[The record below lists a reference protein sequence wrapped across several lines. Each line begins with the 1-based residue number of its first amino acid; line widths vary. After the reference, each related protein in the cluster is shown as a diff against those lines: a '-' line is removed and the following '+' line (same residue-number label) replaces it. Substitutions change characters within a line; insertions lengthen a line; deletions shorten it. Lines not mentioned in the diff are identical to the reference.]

1 MNAMSRTATH
11 EYILRQQEDYIGE
24 LDKRKKSRILDDVCR
39 ITGLE
44 RKYASKLLRGK
55 RVCKIR
61 PGRGKT
67 YSPAAEKLLFQ
78 LWVGTGCPCTKY
90 LVSLRERGLKDLAQL
105 QNVPGDL
112 AAQVLSMSAS
122 TMDRILRGK
131 ERPAK
136 VWGRRNRRSGAN
148 NEVKNS
154 IPCESGERTPACEVP
169 PGDIQVDSV
178 ALCGGSLEGD
188 FFWVATATDRRTQ
201 WFESRPS
208 FNLCSSNYLPAFSGN
223 LEAFPFSVTGIHSD
237 NGAEFMNAVIHA
249 YETGAWPKASIR
261 RSWPGR
267 KNHNAH
273 IEQKN
278 GSVVRAF
285 VGDIRVDRQEAQ
297 RALTLLLE
305 AINLYNNYFRPC
317 VMLIGKK
324 KRSNGKGCCCRY
336 DQPRSPAQR
345 ALESGLLTPEQTRKI
360 QKVLAETNVVH
371 LTELIQKRRAHL
383 LRLLHGDGR
392 TAASSGETG
401 DSALRAAPSGP
412 SSVSP
417 EPHPRPFD
425 GGSAAIAPSDGAPSY
440 PRLESPSSVSSI

>member
-1 MNAMSRTATH
+1 M
-11 EYILRQQEDYIGE
+11 
-24 LDKRKKSRILDDVCR
+24 
-39 ITGLE
+39 
-44 RKYASKLLRGK
+44 
-55 RVCKIR
+55 
-61 PGRGKT
+61 
-67 YSPAAEKLLFQ
+67 
-78 LWVGTGCPCTKY
+78 
-90 LVSLRERGLKDLAQL
+90 
-105 QNVPGDL
+105 
-112 AAQVLSMSAS
+112 
-122 TMDRILRGK
+122 
-131 ERPAK
+131 
-136 VWGRRNRRSGAN
+136 
-148 NEVKNS
+148 
-154 IPCESGERTPACEVP
+154 
-169 PGDIQVDSV
+169 
-178 ALCGGSLEGD
+178 
-188 FFWVATATDRRTQ
+188 
-201 WFESRPS
+201 
-208 FNLCSSNYLPAFSGN
+208 
-223 LEAFPFSVTGIHSD
+223 
-237 NGAEFMNAVIHA
+237 
-249 YETGAWPKASIR
+249 
-261 RSWPGR
+261 
-267 KNHNAH
+267 
-273 IEQKN
+273 
-278 GSVVRAF
+278 VRAF

-324 KRSNGKGCCCRY
+324 KRSNGKGYCCRY